1 MCGIA
6 GILNFDGAEAQAPVL
21 ERMADTMAHRG
32 PDDRGAYLDGPVG
45 LAHRRLSII
54 DLSPAGRQPMCNE
67 DRTVWVTA
75 NGEIYNFPE
84 IRGELENAGHH
95 FSSNTDTEVIV
106 HAYEEWGLDCL
117 SRFNGMFAFGLWDSR
132 KRRLWLVRDRIGIK
146 PLFYTHQDKFLA
158 FGSEIKSILQDP
170 RVGRRID
177 RESLAYYVALNWTP
191 APNTLLD
198 GIRQLLGGHYL
209 LVEADG
215 RARDVEYWKLL

>member
-6 GILNFDGAEAQAPVL
+6 GILNFDGTQAQAGVL
-21 ERMADTMAHRG
+21 ERMADTIAHRG
-32 PDDRGAYLDGPVG
+32 PDDRGAYLDGPAG

-67 DRTVWVTA
+67 ERSVWVTA

-84 IRGELENAGHH
+84 IRSELENAGHH

-158 FGSEIKSILQDP
+158 FASEIKSILQDP
-170 RVGRRID
+170 RVARRID

-191 APNTLLD
+191 APNTLLG

-209 LVEADG
+209 LVDSDG
-215 RARDVEYWKLL
+215 RAR